1 MVRIHEDLLARP
13 LPTVSSAKQ
22 WLEDLRELSVVF
34 GEYDS
39 LAYIRK
45 SVNVRDRKAQATW
58 LHLIQKIQPGL
69 APYKDKLNQKLL
81 SHPLRRRFPKRWNL
95 MLKSRRNAVD
105 LFRKKNIPL
114 ERTIEETALKYAR
127 LMGGLEVVFEG
138 KRQTLTR
145 MGTYQERPDRS
156 LRQQAWEAVAERR
169 YRERDRIETIYDR
182 LVRLRTQVARNAGF
196 RNFRDYCHRKY
207 DRFDYAPRDCFTF
220 HDSVEEVVMPAMRR
234 LRERRAR
241 GMGLTS
247 LKPWDLVVDPLGR
260 PPLAPFKNGAG
271 LARSARHVFARV
283 DRGLGNQF
291 QKLIHYGVL
300 DLENRTGKE
309 PGGYQCTLFER
320 RLPFI
325 FMNAVGR
332 DTDVRTLLHEGGHA
346 FHTLAARDEPILDY
360 RHAPTEF
367 CEVASMSME
376 LLGNQFMGT
385 FYSEPSDLERSR
397 CVQLEGTLEI
407 LPWVA
412 TIDAFQHWVYT
423 HPHHNRDDR
432 RAAWMKLKRRFGDGA
447 DWSGHQRFEE
457 VLWHRQLH
465 LFHHPFYYI
474 EYGVAQIGALMVWHR
489 SLQDRSAALTSYK
502 KALKLGGSVGLKELF
517 RTAGG
522 RLDFSIRSMKPLV
535 EAVMEHLGF

>member
-13 LPTVSSAKQ
+13 LPTVSSVKQ
-22 WLEDLRELSVVF
+22 WLEDLRELSVVL

-45 SVNVRDRKAQATW
+45 SVNTRDKKARAAW
-58 LHLIQKIQPGL
+58 LHMIQKIQPGL
-69 APYKDKLNQKLL
+69 ASYKDKLNQKLL

-105 LFRKKNIPL
+105 LFCKKNIPL

-156 LRQQAWEAVAERR
+156 LRQRAWEAVAERR

-241 GMGLTS
+241 GMGLAS
-247 LKPWDLVVDPLGR
+247 LKPWDLAVDPLGR
-260 PPLAPFKNGAG
+260 PPLAPFKNCAG
-271 LARSARHVFARV
+271 LARAAQHVFAQV

-291 QKLIHYGVL
+291 QKLVHYGVL
-300 DLENRTGKE
+300 DLENRPGKE

-346 FHTLAARDEPILDY
+346 FHTLATRDEPILDY

-385 FYSEPSDLERSR
+385 FYSEASDLERSR

-412 TIDAFQHWVYT
+412 AIDAFQHWVYT
-423 HPHHNRDDR
+423 HPHHNRAER
-432 RAAWMKLKRRFGDGA
+432 RAAWMKLRRRFGDGA
-447 DWSGHQRFEE
+447 DWSGHQHFEE
-457 VLWHRQLH
+457 ALWHRQLH

-489 SLQDRSAALTSYK
+489 SLQNRSAALTSYK
-502 KALKLGGSVGLKELF
+502 EALKLGGSVELKELF
-517 RTAGG
+517 RAAGG
-522 RLDFSIRSMKPLV
+522 CLDFSVRSMKPLV
-535 EAVMEHLGF
+535 ETVMEHLGF